1 MNRSQRFIAV
11 ILVAAITFLIPS
23 VVKSGYWLGVFNL
36 LLIYIIL
43 GLGLNLIAGYTGL
56 LSFGHAAFYGLGAY
70 TTAMLLTRSNLPFLL
85 ALLLSGLIAFVA
97 GFLLSISTS
106 RVRGDYFVI
115 ITIIFGEVFR
125 LVAQAWRSF
134 TGGAMGIV
142 SIPIPKIFSWRI
154 MSEKDFFFFGLILFW
169 FSYLTLH
176 VLINSKYGRAFVA
189 IREDHLA
196 ASAAGINTTLY
207 KILAFSIGTFYAG
220 LAGCYS
226 AVYNTA
232 IDPSGFTLAESCL
245 MVIMVVLGGSGNL
258 LATIPGV
265 AAMVFITEAFR
276 PLYHY
281 RILLIGFIMVAI
293 IVRYPYGFWG
303 IYQAIRSQI
312 GKYAR
317 KKA

>member
-1 MNRSQRFIAV
+1 MNKSQRFIAL
-11 ILVAAITFLIPS
+11 ILIVVVSFLVPM
-23 VVKSGYWLGVFNL
+23 VVKSGYLLGVFNI
-36 LLIYIIL
+36 LLIYAIL

-56 LSFGHAAFYGLGAY
+56 LSFGHAAFYGIGAY
-70 TTAMLLTRSNLPFLL
+70 TTAILLTRFNVPFVLS
-85 ALLLSGLIAFVA
+85 LLLSGLIAFVA
-97 GFLLSISTS
+97 GFLLATSTS

-125 LVAQAWRSF
+125 LVTQAWRSF

-142 SIPIPKIFSWRI
+142 GIPAPKILSWTI
-154 MSEKDFFFFGLILFW
+154 MSERDFFFFGLILFW
-169 FSYLTLH
+169 FTYLTLSIL
-176 VLINSKYGRAFVA
+176 VKSKFGRAFVA
-189 IREDHLA
+189 IREDQLA

-220 LAGCYS
+220 LAGSYV

-232 IDPSGFTLAESCL
+232 IAPSGFTLAESCL
-245 MVIMVVLGGSGNL
+245 MVIMVVVGGSGNL
-258 LATIPGV
+258 LATISGV
-265 AAMVFITEAFR
+265 AVMVTITEAFR

-281 RILLIGFIMVAI
+281 RTLLIGFVMVAI

-303 IYQAIRSQI
+303 IYQALRSRI

>member
-1 MNRSQRFIAV
+1 MNRSRRFIAL
-11 ILVAAITFLIPS
+11 ILIAVMTFLIPT
-23 VVKSGYWLGVFNL
+23 VVKSGYWLGVLNL
-36 LLIYIIL
+36 LLLYVIL

-70 TTAMLLTRSNLPFLL
+70 TAGILLTRSNLPFLL
-85 ALLLSGLIAFVA
+85 VLLLSGLIAFAA
-97 GFLLSISTS
+97 GFVLSTS
-106 RVRGDYFVI
+106 TARVRGDYFVI

-142 SIPIPKIFSWRI
+142 GIPAPKIFSWTMI
-154 MSEKDFFFFGLILFW
+154 SEKDYFFFGLILFW
-169 FSYLTLH
+169 FTYVTLH
-176 VLINSKYGRAFVA
+176 MLVKSKYGRAFVA
-189 IREDHLA
+189 IREDQLA

-220 LAGCYS
+220 IAGCYS

-265 AAMVFITEAFR
+265 AVMVIITEAFR

-303 IYQAIRSQI
+303 IYQALSSRIS
-312 GKYAR
+312 KYAK